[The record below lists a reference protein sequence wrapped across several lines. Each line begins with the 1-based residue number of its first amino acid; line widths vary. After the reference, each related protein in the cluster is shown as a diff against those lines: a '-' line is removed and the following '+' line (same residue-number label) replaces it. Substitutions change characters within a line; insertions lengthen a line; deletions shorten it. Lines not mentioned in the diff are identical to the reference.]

1 MAGDPTLFPENLD
14 ILIEKKFAFKVDVT
28 IYNLKEKVPIYGI
41 SKITDDYNIMAEL
54 DKKLSTEQVLESNS
68 LNVTMIDFQSEETIT
83 FKDVVS
89 YTGDNV
95 TPVSNTDK
103 NTGTSPLVHDRNS
116 TVVSTRKSLK
126 RKLDDDYDI
135 DDITTMSAT
144 KFSGRSI
151 PNEKGGAKGDDN
163 KKLLIPKI
171 EKS

>member
-1 MAGDPTLFPENLD
+1 MN
-14 ILIEKKFAFKVDVT
+14 KFMQKRSD
-28 IYNLKEKVPIYGI
+28 E
-41 SKITDDYNIMAEL
+41 
-54 DKKLSTEQVLESNS
+54 
-68 LNVTMIDFQSEETIT
+68 
-83 FKDVVS
+83 DVVS

-95 TPVSNTDK
+95 TPVSNTE
-103 NTGTSPLVHDRNS
+103 NNVGTSPLIRDITS

-151 PNEKGGAKGDDN
+151 PNDKGGAKGDDN

-171 EKS
+171 DDNKKFLSNQFSHMVNVETAGRPADGVH